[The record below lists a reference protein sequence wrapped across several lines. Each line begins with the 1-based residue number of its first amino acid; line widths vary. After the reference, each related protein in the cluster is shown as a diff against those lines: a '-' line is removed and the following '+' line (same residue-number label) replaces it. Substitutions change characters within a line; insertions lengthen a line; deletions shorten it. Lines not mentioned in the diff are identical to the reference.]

1 MREDDGE
8 LRHHARTLKALNSLR
23 SPLGLLLENLQLG
36 KRPSQG
42 SRPLVHELRHPHA
55 VQNQT
60 RNKNGRKHE
69 PVPVLGDEALEA
81 PRVEIGVGAR
91 PRVAKKLVDGTVV
104 GRNAPVDAVGPRG
117 LQGEKRLRHGPRHPR
132 VRHLRGRHGPGRI
145 ERGRSGADFAR
156 TVLSVDH
163 LEFARMLG
171 MTLEPLLK
179 KTQSQKRH
187 VGRAV
192 KQMSRRRLHGVVV
205 TQIKRFAE
213 KTVHLETLLHHFSIG
228 YKQSCKCRGRRGGE
242 HAALNV
248 LQGLDVRAIGGRHD
262 RRAVAVIRI
271 GIGERNGRDERL
283 DAFIRKPPVKTR
295 TREKD
300 IHLAAP
306 DRVSELSERKMR
318 HPNAIFSKVL
328 PERRYRRRHDLLVGC
343 RTHIL
348 HNRYSHRSFY
358 IDGRRRESMGGHS
371 HERRVNGIAAIG
383 LRRRHAGKKV
393 RRHQKK
399 SGQSTDASL
408 GKDCLTISE

>member
-1 MREDDGE
+1 
-8 LRHHARTLKALNSLR
+8 
-23 SPLGLLLENLQLG
+23 
-36 KRPSQG
+36 
-42 SRPLVHELRHPHA
+42 
-55 VQNQT
+55 
-60 RNKNGRKHE
+60 
-69 PVPVLGDEALEA
+69 
-81 PRVEIGVGAR
+81 
-91 PRVAKKLVDGTVV
+91 
-104 GRNAPVDAVGPRG
+104 
-117 LQGEKRLRHGPRHPR
+117 
-132 VRHLRGRHGPGRI
+132 
-145 ERGRSGADFAR
+145 
-156 TVLSVDH
+156 
-163 LEFARMLG
+163 

-242 HAALNV
+242 HAALDV

-343 RTHIL
+343 RTHVL